1 MREKNVLGRRR
12 QTERCVDQPMDANTW
27 QQTEDNPE
35 TDFLSEPLV
44 EASPTNT
51 FLLDLHPPALGE
63 KFLLFE
69 VIQLVLF
76 YYAAAGN
83 ESTLSCS
90 KAERPG
96 SCYVPLSP
104 QNSRKQETK
113 GVLFDA

>member
-1 MREKNVLGRRR
+1 MREKNVLGRWR

-90 KAERPG
+90 KAEARLLLCPSLPTEQPQAGDKG
-96 SCYVPLSP
+96 SSL
-104 QNSRKQETK
+104 
-113 GVLFDA
+113 